1 MKVIVRNNELKMY
14 WLSPGEG
21 MTDDMN
27 EAFVYTEDSVYLN
40 ESIYHL
46 DRFDLTLIN
55 VTDMEKFK

>member
-1 MKVIVRNNELKMY
+1 MKVLVRHNELKMY

-27 EAFVYTEDSVYLN
+27 EAFVYTESSVHFKELVKHIN
-40 ESIYHL
+40 
-46 DRFDLTLIN
+46 RFDLTLIN